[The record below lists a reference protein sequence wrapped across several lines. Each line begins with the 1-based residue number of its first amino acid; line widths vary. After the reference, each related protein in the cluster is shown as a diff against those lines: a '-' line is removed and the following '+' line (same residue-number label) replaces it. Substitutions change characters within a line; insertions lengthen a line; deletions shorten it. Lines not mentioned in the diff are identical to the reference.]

1 MNGPE
6 QNDGDD
12 VFDEIASAIRP
23 LELTASK
30 RASLRERVLA
40 QARETAP
47 EGMRTLRANEGEWL
61 DLDSHVRIRVLS
73 RDAVANTQTVLM
85 RVAAGGRFPGHRHT
99 QEEEFIVL
107 EGECHIGAHR
117 LGTGDVH
124 IATAGSWHDDITTR
138 TGVLVM
144 VRGEISP
151 ERRPAAG

>member
-1 MNGPE
+1 MSGPE

-12 VFDEIASAIRP
+12 VFVEIASAARP
-23 LELTASK
+23 LELPASK
-30 RASLRERVLA
+30 RTSLRERMLD

-47 EGMRTLRANEGEWL
+47 EGTRTLRAHEGEWL
-61 DLDSHVRIRVLS
+61 DLDAHVRIRVLA
-73 RDAVANTQTVLM
+73 RDAAAGTQTVLM

-124 IATAGSWHDDITTR
+124 IASAGSWHDDITTR

-144 VRGEISP
+144 VRGELSP
-151 ERRPAAG
+151 DRRLAAG

>member
-61 DLDSHVRIRVLS
+61 DFDSHVRIRVLS
-73 RDAVANTQTVLM
+73 RDAATNTQTVLM

>member
-1 MNGPE
+1 MSSPE

-12 VFDEIASAIRP
+12 VFAEIASAARP
-23 LELTASK
+23 LELSASK
-30 RASLRERVLA
+30 RASLRERVLD

-47 EGMRTLRANEGEWL
+47 EGTRTLRANEGEWL
-61 DLDSHVRIRVLS
+61 DLDAHVRIRVLA
-73 RDAVANTQTVLM
+73 RDVAAGTQTVLL
-85 RVAAGGRFPGHRHT
+85 RVAAGGRFPGHRHS

-124 IATAGSWHDDITTR
+124 IASAGSWHDDITTR

-144 VRGEISP
+144 VRGELST

>member
-1 MNGPE
+1 M
-6 QNDGDD
+6 
-12 VFDEIASAIRP
+12 IRP

-30 RASLRERVLA
+30 RASLRERVLHE
-40 QARETAP
+40 ARETAP

-73 RDAVANTQTVLM
+73 RDAATNTQTVLM